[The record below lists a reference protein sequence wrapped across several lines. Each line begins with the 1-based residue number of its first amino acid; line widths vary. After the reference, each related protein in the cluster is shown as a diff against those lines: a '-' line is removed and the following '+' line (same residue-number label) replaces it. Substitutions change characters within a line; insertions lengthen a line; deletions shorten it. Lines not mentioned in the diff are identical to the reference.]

1 MTIKASALLSIV
13 AIWATMIPAV
23 IAEPGEWWSLIFAG
37 LATMAIGIS
46 SWRRLGLSRVIAIA
60 GIWAGTALATVESDG
75 WIAIFAFLATATAV
89 NSIMQRTAILNGV
102 AIATAWLVVGIV
114 VNGADGDGSWISV
127 FAFLTGASV
136 ANHRSESRGAAA
148 IGWWILAGAIMIATE
163 GSHWLAVIAWFLST
177 MALGFHGFSLP
188 RRIEW
193 DLLDRD

>member
-89 NSIMQRTAILNGV
+89 HSIMQRTAILNGV

-114 VNGADGDGSWISV
+114 VNGADGDG
-127 FAFLTGASV
+127 
-136 ANHRSESRGAAA
+136 
-148 IGWWILAGAIMIATE
+148 
-163 GSHWLAVIAWFLST
+163 
-177 MALGFHGFSLP
+177 
-188 RRIEW
+188 
-193 DLLDRD
+193 